1 MVSQFTLPND
11 RLLGQAAECLRA
23 LAHPMRLKI
32 LFLLESNR
40 WTVGE
45 LAEACSIR
53 SHVASEHLRLMQR
66 CGMLSVEKEA
76 QKTYYRSASPRCMP
90 SLPACGKNFPNH
102 NSKRY

>member
-1 MVSQFTLPND
+1 MAAKKTEVAQMPDLDSLT
-11 RLLGQAAECLRA
+11 QAAECLRA

-66 CGMLSVEKEA
+66 CGMLSVEKKG
-76 QKTYYRSASPRCMP
+76 QKTYYQICECQVHAILACMREKF
-90 SLPACGKNFPNH
+90 SQ
-102 NSKRY
+102 S